1 MSLPSKGDKTMAK
14 FAPVAPIWLARK
26 LNQLEMLGDYHL
38 LLAHDVVKHPGGYA
52 EVFGSNFRLNHR
64 HGCIILDNSLIEL
77 GHPADDDMMLE
88 ATAIVNPNV
97 VVLPDYAHDM
107 ERTIDESSKAYNRWR
122 KIGLHTDYMG
132 VAQGNTLDEYVKCAT
147 TLTKLTH
154 VNHIG
159 IPRNAVSKLHSRFQ
173 LIQKVREETSP
184 PWPEIHM
191 LGFSEDVLDD
201 VTCASLP
208 FIKGID
214 SAVPLRA
221 GLENMWLTSP
231 FSYIEYTSKR
241 NSYWHEP
248 REVTAALVQN
258 IQRLRQWLQVP
269 NR

>member
-1 MSLPSKGDKTMAK
+1 MAK
-14 FAPVAPIWLARK
+14 FAPVCPIWLARK
-26 LNQLEMLGDYHL
+26 LAALEMLGDYHL

-77 GHPADDDMMLE
+77 GHPADDDMILE
-88 ATAIVNPNV
+88 AAAIVNPNV

-107 ERTIDESSKAYNRWR
+107 ERTIDGSSKAYNRWR

-147 TLTKLTH
+147 TLTKLIH

-173 LIQKVREETSP
+173 LIQKVREATSP
-184 PWPEIHM
+184 RPAGDVPEIHL

-221 GLENMWLTSP
+221 GLENVWLTSP
-231 FSYIEYTSKR
+231 FSYEEFNHPR
-241 NSYWHEP
+241 NNYWHEP
-248 REVTAALVQN
+248 KEVTSALVQN